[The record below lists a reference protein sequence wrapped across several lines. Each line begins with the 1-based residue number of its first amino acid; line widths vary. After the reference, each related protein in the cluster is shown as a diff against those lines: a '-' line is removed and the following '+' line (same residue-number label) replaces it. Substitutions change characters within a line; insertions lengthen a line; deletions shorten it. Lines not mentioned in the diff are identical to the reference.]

1 MQPNEVEKTPVC
13 LNPCLNGNPTQ
24 GHEEQVTGAR
34 LWLIAL
40 LRGEDT
46 AAQILHIEA
55 MLKDALRTDPSVPK
69 IIVTTPSGAQ
79 LPVGM
84 MPRWRKMRPSQEG
97 HKLRKKWR
105 SSGMLSP
112 PICLPGRKREH

>member
-1 MQPNEVEKTPVC
+1 VEKTPVY
-13 LNPCLNGNPTQ
+13 LNLYLNGNSLHVHGGQ
-24 GHEEQVTGAR
+24 AMGAR

-40 LRGEDT
+40 LLGKDT
-46 AAQILHIEA
+46 AARILSIEA
-55 MLKDALRTDPSVPK
+55 TLKDALRTDSSVPK
-69 IIVTTPSGAQ
+69 IIVTTTSGGQ
-79 LPVGM
+79 LPAEV
-84 MPRWRKMRPSQEG
+84 MPRWRKMRLSQEG